1 MPMCEIKD
9 HKTGETLKAY
19 DFGGPEVYY
28 AGTSLVYAPLGGT
41 SVSPSE
47 HLATL
52 QPLGITSIMKPRWEV
67 TGQVSIGTAN
77 WRVSVVDTL
86 TGETKDD
93 VYPFNL
99 NGNVYE
105 LECQPGTWVMA
116 SCGGYK
122 IESSWEGKKSDEI
135 YRLKD
140 TWEII
145 YSYDRIIDYTVHWV
159 AKNITGFYTYY
170 YGSQNWSL
178 DMPVTCFKAG
188 VNYPYI
194 YTFNHYEQIEYF
206 SHTADMMVLE
216 DINLNAGYYGTYQ
229 PDKITTYGEAIGIT
243 MEYLL
248 NLADNNTLIYSP
260 TGHNI
265 ALQLAYWKERYKVV
279 IVEDIISPTMDGLGN
294 GFGMVGVPFKK
305 TWGLPHAFASPGGSV
320 YVSRESEAIPWQQT
334 GSIGSGY
341 ITHSKY
347 AIVMKR
353 FILLGKK

>member
-1 MPMCEIKD
+1 MQFINIKD
-9 HKTGETLKAY
+9 YKTGNTIKALN
-19 DFGGPEVYY
+19 FGGPKCYKLSNRYVWAPEGGLNISY
-28 AGTSLVYAPLGGT
+28 TETNITLEPLGLVINNPNIWTVVSHQNIGT
-41 SVSPSE
+41 VDWRVTVKN
-47 HLATL
+47 LAT
-52 QPLGITSIMKPRWEV
+52 
-67 TGQVSIGTAN
+67 
-77 WRVSVVDTL
+77 
-86 TGETKDD
+86 GEEKAG

-194 YTFNHYEQIEYF
+194 DTFSHYEQIGYF

-216 DINLNAGYYGTYQ
+216 DINLNAGYYGTYK

-294 GFGMVGVPFKK
+294 GFGMVGISFKK

-353 FILLGKK
+353 FTLLGKK